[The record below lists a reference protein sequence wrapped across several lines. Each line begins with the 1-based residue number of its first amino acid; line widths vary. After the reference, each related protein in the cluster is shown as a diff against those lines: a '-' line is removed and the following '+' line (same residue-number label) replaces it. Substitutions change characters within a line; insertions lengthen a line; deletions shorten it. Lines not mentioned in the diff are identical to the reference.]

1 MLSDYVYKEV
11 TKEEFI
17 NNVKKMPCLN
27 CLIGMLC
34 VKIGKY
40 VDIPNSC
47 KFHLEW
53 AINIMHPMWQRIPY
67 NDHPYHQNVFKRLV
81 LNRFSIEERYNE
93 N

>member
-34 VKIGKY
+34 VKVDEYI
-40 VDIPNSC
+40 DIPNSC

-53 AINIMHPMWQRIPY
+53 ANDIMHPMWARIPLNY
-67 NDHPYHQNVFKRLV
+67 YSYYRNILRRLV
-81 LNRFSIEERYNE
+81 LNRFSIEEV
-93 N
+93 